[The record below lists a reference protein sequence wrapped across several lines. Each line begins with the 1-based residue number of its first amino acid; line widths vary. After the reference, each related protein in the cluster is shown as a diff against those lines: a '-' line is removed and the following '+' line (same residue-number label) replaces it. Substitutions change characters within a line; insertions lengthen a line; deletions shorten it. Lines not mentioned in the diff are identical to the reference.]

1 MYCSISNI
9 YNKNFVLS
17 RSNVISF
24 QVSYNQKESNIKP
37 DIYMRNKKK
46 YVTSVGKKKILMALL
61 QVIRCH
67 LLDSSWHYIVI
78 FSSLQA
84 LLVIIKRGHKIWNWC

>member
-37 DIYMRNKKK
+37 DIYMRNKKN
-46 YVTSVGKKKILMALL
+46 M
-61 QVIRCH
+61 
-67 LLDSSWHYIVI
+67 
-78 FSSLQA
+78 
-84 LLVIIKRGHKIWNWC
+84 